1 MLPNG
6 MDVSV
11 LVEILD
17 ISNSIGSV
25 ATGYGQPPSTLFDE
39 TLSPGNL
46 MDPSFNLPREI
57 RSRLEIEKFCDKVTK
72 NLYSNRRDPLGLSG
86 DDERS
91 TLRSFLS
98 KDFEDLEDQ
107 LKSENDRT
115 STFAYQP
122 A

>member
-1 MLPNG
+1 
-6 MDVSV
+6 
-11 LVEILD
+11 
-17 ISNSIGSV
+17 
-25 ATGYGQPPSTLFDE
+25 
-39 TLSPGNL
+39 
-46 MDPSFNLPREI
+46 MDPSFNLPRQI

-107 LKSENDRT
+107 LRSDNDRM
-115 STFAYQP
+115 STFAY
-122 A
+122 